1 MPVKKVGEVWEV
13 DGEEYKTEAA
23 AENAYKAK
31 LALSFGIEEE
41 KPKAKKK
48 TKKAKTEDDS
58 EDEDSEADD
67 GQ

>member
-1 MPVKKVGEVWEV
+1 MPVKKVGKVWEV

-31 LALSFGIEEE
+31 IALSFGIEEE
-41 KPKAKKK
+41 KPKKK
-48 TKKAKTEDDS
+48 TKPGKTEDDS
-58 EDEDSEADD
+58 DDEGSEEDD